1 MEKWY
6 GRRAENRK
14 LKMGVE
20 KSGPSRLRAASREK
34 RDSSQKTR
42 WKTLPHFADSV
53 RNDGL
58 SFSRE
63 FETRRRVGKD
73 GLLRAEAPFVR
84 LVEREKGFF
93 ATETPLGM
101 MVRFEAGY

>member
-1 MEKWY
+1 MERWY

-14 LKMGVE
+14 LKMEIGEWPFEVQG
-20 KSGPSRLRAASREK
+20 KRVASRK

-42 WKTLPHFADSV
+42 WNTLPHFADFV

-63 FETRRRVGKD
+63 FETRRGGRTKPSRG
-73 GLLRAEAPFVR
+73 ESPFVAVLKSELKLPSLAMEISVWWR
-84 LVEREKGFF
+84 R
-93 ATETPLGM
+93 
-101 MVRFEAGY
+101 